1 MKYKTI
7 YRVLLQT
14 KHGRAGNLTSYFCDV
29 YAYNSLEA
37 KDQVVKVWYAHH
49 AGRVFHVRALQLK
62 SLSECIRRV
71 DEYPEAVRIS
81 CVDEYPEAV
90 LWFTSRGII

>member
-1 MKYKTI
+1 MKYKNF

-29 YAYNSLEA
+29 YAYNALDA
-37 KDQVVKVWYAHH
+37 KDQVVKAWYSFHDGH
-49 AGRVFHVRALQLK
+49 VFHVRALRLK
-62 SLSECIRRV
+62 SLVLSGCISR
-71 DEYPEAVRIS
+71 
-81 CVDEYPEAV
+81 VDEYPEAV

>member
-1 MKYKTI
+1 MEYKNF

-29 YAYNSLEA
+29 CAYNALEA
-37 KDQVVKVWYAHH
+37 KDQVVKAWYAFHDGH
-49 AGRVFHVRALQLK
+49 TFHVRALRLK
-62 SLSECIRRV
+62 SLVLSGCISRV
-71 DEYPEAVRIS
+71 DK
-81 CVDEYPEAV
+81 YPEAV